1 MEDYLHYMKTLRF
14 QMNDVEDQAAK
25 VSVEEQ
31 TQLTT
36 LHTFENDLSYAKSQ
50 VDQFNKD
57 NEAMLKTKGEIC
69 SKILENHRKISSLES
84 DSSTLSQTLELIQQE
99 RISVS
104 AKLTEKRTYYLKVA
118 EDINARLQD
127 QMDSF
132 KTLMTGIE
140 TRNLGMVMDNLDKQM
155 HKSEGEYS
163 SINLLKADHLENSST
178 KSSNAKLES
187 VKAKLAEITE
197 IKLKLVME
205 NTKMEQA
212 IDLVNCRAIDCQPE
226 LRAMDIKT
234 LEEEHN
240 ALLSDKAGETEYLKS
255 LREQVE
261 KLKGISLVAK
271 CSCGEEYR
279 VQTDLSA

>member
-1 MEDYLHYMKTLRF
+1 MEDYLHYMKTLRS

-127 QMDSF
+127 QM
-132 KTLMTGIE
+132 
-140 TRNLGMVMDNLDKQM
+140 VMDNLDKQM

-205 NTKMEQA
+205 NKKMEQA

>member
-1 MEDYLHYMKTLRF
+1 MHGHFDDINSCNYHRRRLQSTVLDDF
-14 QMNDVEDQAAK
+14 A
-25 VSVEEQ
+25 
-31 TQLTT
+31 
-36 LHTFENDLSYAKSQ
+36 AKSQ

-84 DSSTLSQTLELIQQE
+84 DSSTLSQYFVLRMCPFQMWLG
-99 RISVS
+99 
-104 AKLTEKRTYYLKVA
+104 L
-118 EDINARLQD
+118 LQNSHD
-127 QMDSF
+127 WD
-132 KTLMTGIE
+132 
-140 TRNLGMVMDNLDKQM
+140 RNK
-155 HKSEGEYS
+155 KSGNGEYS